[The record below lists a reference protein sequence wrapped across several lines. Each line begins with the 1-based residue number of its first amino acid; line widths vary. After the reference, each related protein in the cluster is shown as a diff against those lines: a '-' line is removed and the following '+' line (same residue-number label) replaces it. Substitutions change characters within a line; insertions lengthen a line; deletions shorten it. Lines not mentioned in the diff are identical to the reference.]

1 MTHSGLTVTGVTMRF
16 AGLLALDDINLTLG
30 RGEVLGLIGPNGSGK
45 STLVNVISGILTP
58 TAGTVTVDGTEVTGK
73 SPALISRHG
82 VARSFQTVRLFQ
94 ELSVRD
100 NVAAVVRR
108 PDTDLDSEVDRW
120 LHTLGLA
127 DLADRRSG
135 DLAYGL
141 QRRLEIAR
149 ALATHPHYVLLDEPA
164 AGLNDE
170 ETEDLEAV
178 IRSLAKDP
186 TLDCGV
192 LIIDHDMRLIT
203 SLCDRLFVL
212 FNGTRLA
219 EGEPSEVRRDRKVIE
234 AYLGGAHQQDGP
246 PRGAARGEEA

>member
-1 MTHSGLTVTGVTMRF
+1 M
-16 AGLLALDDINLTLG
+16 
-30 RGEVLGLIGPNGSGK
+30 
-45 STLVNVISGILTP
+45 
-58 TAGTVTVDGTEVTGK
+58 TGK

-234 AYLGGAHQQDGP
+234 AYLGGARQQDGP